1 MTLRSRS
8 TPQSSSPIAALIAGL
23 AMASWS
29 PPSHACAAE
38 PLVASVCIMG
48 FNPGV
53 RFQSMNQSYILA
65 AGQSLQLN
73 QYAALY
79 SLLGVTFGGDGRTTF
94 QLPDLRG
101 KVVVGYDPRD
111 GARAVGANGG
121 SASIKL
127 AVGQLPQH
135 AMTITNLPV
144 TLGNVQATTTLSGLS
159 ATANL
164 AGVVIKGAASG
175 LTIRA
180 AAASNGQP
188 SPAGNYLGKAG
199 GSASNIYSNTTTPDA
214 TLNAGSIAGDLSL
227 TVNQGV
233 TAPVTV
239 SGNAAT
245 TVTGSGS
252 ASGLTGFIG
261 AGEDVPIMQPYLVL
275 PYYIA
280 YNGIYPSSGD

>member
-1 MTLRSRS
+1 MTLHFKS
-8 TPQSSSPIAALIAGL
+8 TLQSNSAIAALIAGL

-121 SASIKL
+121 SASVKL

-144 TLGNVQATTTLSGLS
+144 TLANVQATTTLSGLS

-180 AAASNGQP
+180 AAASNGQS

-199 GSASNIYSNTTTPDA
+199 GSASNIYSNTATPDA

-252 ASGLTGFIG
+252 ASGLTGVIG
-261 AGEDVPIMQPYLVL
+261 AGEDVPIMPPHLVL

-280 YNGIYPSSGD
+280 WNGIYPSSGD

>member
-1 MTLRSRS
+1 MTLHSKS
-8 TPQSSSPIAALIAGL
+8 TISLAALVAGL
-23 AMASWS
+23 GMGAWS
-29 PPSHACAAE
+29 PASYACAAE

-65 AGQSLQLN
+65 AGQSLPLN

-79 SLLGVTFGGDGRTTF
+79 SLLGITFGGDGRSNF

-111 GARAVGANGG
+111 AGRAVGANGG
-121 SASIKL
+121 SASVKL
-127 AVGQLPQH
+127 AVAQLPQH
-135 AMTITNLPV
+135 AMTITNMPV
-144 TLGNVQATTTLSGLS
+144 TLNGIQATTTLSGLS

-180 AAASNGQP
+180 ASGTNGQA
-188 SPAGNYLGKAG
+188 SPAGNYLGKSG
-199 GSASNIYSNTTTPDA
+199 GSASNIYSNTSTPDA
-214 TLNAGSIAGDLSL
+214 ALNAGAIAGDLTL

-239 SGNAAT
+239 TGNAAT

-252 ASGLTGFIG
+252 ASGVTGFIG
-261 AGEDVPIMQPYLVL
+261 AGEDVPIMQPYLVM

-280 YNGIYPSSGD
+280 YTGIYPSSGD